1 MSPAR
6 AERVRSKRTVQNT
19 ASYLSE
25 SAQRVVQSVELE
37 TGDPSLRP
45 SLHFSAGV
53 VERIE
58 RELALGCT
66 IIADSNLVQSGVDRT
81 LLSQFP
87 SDLECFMDDPVVV
100 SFAMQKHITRAEVA
114 MERTLS
120 VKGPKLIVV
129 GSAPMALNRLLQM
142 HHSAPLREV
151 VLIAA
156 PTGFANVV
164 EIKERVWE
172 SGLPCIVARGRK
184 GGVALAAT
192 LCNALLQDAVNRSI

>member
-1 MSPAR
+1 MNMTKTG
-6 AERVRSKRTVQNT
+6 VRETHRLRHADEV
-19 ASYLSE
+19 YLSE
-25 SAQRVVQSVELE
+25 STLRVRALME
-37 TGDPSLRP
+37 TTLTDRSTLDSLF
-45 SLHFSAGV
+45 FSTGV
-53 VERIE
+53 VDRIE
-58 RELALGCT
+58 RCFNYGCA
-66 IIADSNLVQSGVDRT
+66 IVGDSNMVISSLDRL
-81 LLSQFP
+81 LLSRFP
-87 SDLECFMDDPVVV
+87 VRAECFIDLPNVNATAEQLRV
-100 SFAMQKHITRAEVA
+100 TRAEVA
-114 MERTLS
+114 MEYTLS
-120 VKGPKLIVV
+120 QPGPKLIVV